1 MLRVEELGFAYP
13 EAAPLFSGV
22 SFEVGAGESVAL
34 AGRNG
39 AGKSTLFRLINGLLT
54 PSLGRVFVN
63 GVNTRDVPVHVLA
76 RTMGTVF
83 QSPEQQIFEAR
94 VSDEVAFGP
103 RHLGLSRT
111 EASRRAAE
119 AIERV
124 GLTQYSSAHPMD
136 LDRAA
141 RRFVAIASVL
151 SMKPR
156 VLLLDEPQLGLDF
169 RATQRLEK
177 ILADE
182 KAGGVTLV
190 FVSHDMDFVARNA
203 DRVLVLGD
211 FRLLA
216 MGSPISVF
224 SDATALQ
231 TAGLE
236 IPAALAISTAL
247 GLPAVL
253 RSRDLVAAWIT
264 RLQKKTSEMSP
275 GS

>member
-13 EAAPLFSGV
+13 GAALLFSGV
-22 SFEVGAGESVAL
+22 SFEVAAGESVAL

-39 AGKSTLFRLINGLLT
+39 AGKSTLFRLLNGLLA
-54 PSLGRVFVN
+54 PSQGRVFVN
-63 GVNTRDVPVHVLA
+63 GADARDVPVHILA
-76 RTMGTVF
+76 RTIGTVF

-103 RHLGLSRT
+103 RQLGLSRI
-111 EASRRAAE
+111 ESARRAAE
-119 AIERV
+119 AIARV
-124 GLTQYSSAHPMD
+124 GLTQYSSSHPMD

-156 VLLLDEPQLGLDF
+156 VLLLDEPQQGLDY
-169 RATQRLEK
+169 RATRRLEE
-177 ILADE
+177 ILAEE
-182 KAGGVTLV
+182 KIAGVTVV

-211 FRLLA
+211 ARLLA
-216 MGSPISVF
+216 TGSPASIF
-224 SDATALQ
+224 SDGTLIQ

-247 GLPAVL
+247 GLPASL
-253 RSRDLVAAWIT
+253 TSRDLVAAWIS
-264 RLQKKTSEMSP
+264 RLQAKR
-275 GS
+275 